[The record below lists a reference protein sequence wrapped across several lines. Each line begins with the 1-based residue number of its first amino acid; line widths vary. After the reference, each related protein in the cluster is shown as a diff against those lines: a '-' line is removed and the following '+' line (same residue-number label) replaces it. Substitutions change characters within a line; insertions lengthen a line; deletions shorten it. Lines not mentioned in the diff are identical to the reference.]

1 VGARHD
7 SLYLAGEGGASESR
21 LHRLA
26 PEFKVAATVGFILAV
41 VATPREAVWAFA
53 VDLLIVLAVAT
64 VGAIPI
70 RHVVRRLTIEVPF
83 VLFAVLLPLVGRPP
97 DVEVLG
103 LSLSEAGLWAAWGIV
118 VKGSLGVL
126 ATVVLAST
134 TSIPDILS
142 GLERL
147 RVPPVLVAITA
158 FMIRYGDV
166 VTDDLR
172 RMRIARESRADDPRW
187 IWQARAVASTAGTL
201 FVRSYERGERV
212 HQAMLARGYVGT
224 MPRSERAYSG
234 GAVCFVP
241 VVAATAVAGL
251 AWVVR

>member
-1 VGARHD
+1 M
-7 SLYLAGEGGASESR
+7 SR
-21 LHRLA
+21 SSVSRC
-26 PEFKVAATVGFILAV
+26 
-41 VATPREAVWAFA
+41 R
-53 VDLLIVLAVAT
+53 
-64 VGAIPI
+64 
-70 RHVVRRLTIEVPF
+70 
-83 VLFAVLLPLVGRPP
+83 
-97 DVEVLG
+97 
-103 LSLSEAGLWAAWGIV
+103 EAGLWAAFGIV

-212 HQAMLARGYVGT
+212 HQAMLARGYVGS
-224 MPRSERAYSG
+224 MPRSERSYSG
-234 GAVCFVP
+234 GVVCFVP
-241 VVAATAVAGL
+241 VVPPSSVAFV
-251 AWVVR
+251 AWIVR